1 MWEAT
6 PHTKNILTTMC
17 EENLNPQQADA
28 GFVSNEETANIPVES
43 TEINAETGK
52 ANTPYY
58 ESKEE
63 IITHLKDL
71 LQNDT
76 CPERSDIEH
85 SKQAFYKFVNTEA
98 EKSRE
103 AYIAEHGNDEGFLPT
118 PSPEEI
124 EFKDLLKA
132 LKEKRSAFMEKSEKE
147 KEENLAKKEAI
158 IEKIK
163 AMVEG
168 TGDVN
173 KNYNEFKELQAEWN
187 SIKSVPA
194 SKVNELWKNYQFYVE
209 QFYDLLKI
217 NKEFRDY
224 DFKKNLEIKTN
235 LCIAAEKLKDE
246 PDVVSA
252 FHQLQKLHQTF
263 RDTGP
268 VAKELREELWTRFKN
283 ASSEVNRRHQQH
295 FENLKKEEQE
305 NQNKKTAIC
314 ERIESID
321 MDKLKTFADWN
332 QKTKEITDL
341 QAEWKAIGF
350 ISHKA
355 NQKLF
360 ERFRTACDQ
369 FFNRKSEYFKELKG
383 NMAANLEKK
392 KELCEKA
399 EALKESTDWK
409 GTSKILTKL
418 QREWKEIGPVQKK
431 HSDAIW
437 KRFIAACDYFF
448 DQKNQATSTLKNTE
462 HENLEKKKAII
473 AQLEQLDLTV
483 EGEEAVARIKNIIQ
497 EFNAIGHVPFK
508 EKDNI
513 YNKFRELVDKEFN
526 RLHISTMS
534 RRLNSYREDLNKGND
549 KDSDLTRKRRELSRS
564 YDILKSEIQT
574 YENNLGFLSTS
585 SQKGNSLVN
594 ELNQKVEKLKSELN
608 LVVEKIKLIDDAIKE
623 KEENK
628 EEKS

>member
-1 MWEAT
+1 MT
-6 PHTKNILTTMC
+6 HSKNISTIMC
-17 EENLNPQQADA
+17 EENLNRQQTTA
-28 GFVSNEETANIPVES
+28 GLVPNEEEIIVPAEVPENIE
-43 TEINAETGK
+43 ETGK
-52 ANTPYY
+52 ANTPHY
-58 ESKEE
+58 ESIEE

-85 SKQAFYKFVNTEA
+85 SKQAFYKLANSIA
-98 EKSRE
+98 EKARQ
-103 AYIAEHGNDEGFLPT
+103 AYIEEHGNDEEFMPI
-118 PSPEEI
+118 PSPEEL
-124 EFKDLLKA
+124 EFKDLMKS
-132 LKEKRSAFMEKSEKE
+132 LKEKRNSFIEKSEKE

-173 KNYNEFKELQAEWN
+173 KNYNEFKELQTEWN

-194 SKVNELWKNYQFYVE
+194 SKVNELWKSYQFYIE

-235 LCIAAEKLKDE
+235 LCAAAEKLKDE
-246 PDVVSA
+246 PDIVSA
-252 FHQLQKLHQTF
+252 FHQLQKLHQSF

-268 VAKELREELWTRFKN
+268 VAKELREEIWTRFKS
-283 ASSEVNRRHQQH
+283 ASTEINRRHQQH

-305 NQNKKTAIC
+305 NQNKKVAIC
-314 ERIESID
+314 ESIESID
-321 MDKLKTFADWN
+321 LDSLKTFADWN

-341 QAEWKAIGF
+341 QAEWKTIGF
-350 ISHKA
+350 ISHKT

-360 ERFRTACDQ
+360 ERFRTACDR
-369 FFNRKSEYFKELKG
+369 FFSKKSEYFKELKG

-399 EALKESTDWK
+399 EALKDSTDWK
-409 GTSKILTKL
+409 ATSKLLTQL

-431 HSDAIW
+431 HSDTVW

-448 DQKNQATSTLKNTE
+448 DQKNKATSTVRNTE
-462 HENLEKKKAII
+462 RENLDKKKAII
-473 AQLEQLDLTV
+473 TQLEELDLTV
-483 EGEEAVARIKNIIQ
+483 EGDEAVARIKKIIQ

-508 EKDNI
+508 EKDKI
-513 YNKFRELVDKEFN
+513 YNRFRELVDKEFN
-526 RLHISTMS
+526 RLHISTLNQ
-534 RRLNSYREDLNKGND
+534 RLNSYREDLNKSND
-549 KDSDLTRKRRELSRS
+549 KDSDLMRKRRELSRN
-564 YDILKSEIQT
+564 YDILKNEIQT
-574 YENNLGFLSTS
+574 YENNLGFLSTN

-608 LVVEKIKLIDDAIKE
+608 LVVEKIKLIDDAIRE
-623 KEENK
+623 KG
-628 EEKS
+628 EKD

>member
-1 MWEAT
+1 MLPQLKTLLFIMA
-6 PHTKNILTTMC
+6 
-17 EENLNPQQADA
+17 EESLNPQQSNTEI
-28 GFVSNEETANIPVES
+28 VSSEEVNTPTVSTEETAD
-43 TEINAETGK
+43 TEKN
-52 ANTPYY
+52 NTVYY
-58 ESKEE
+58 TSKEE
-63 IITHLKDL
+63 IITRIQEL
-71 LQNDT
+71 LQNDS

-85 SKQAFYKFVNTEA
+85 LKQAFYKFVNDEA

-103 AYIAEHGNDEGFLPT
+103 TYVEEHGNDEGFLPV

-124 EFKDLLKA
+124 QFKELLKT
-132 LKEKRSAFMEKSEKE
+132 LKEKRSAFLEKSEKE

-173 KNYNEFKELQAEWN
+173 KNYNEFKELQTEWN
-187 SIKSVPA
+187 EIKSVPA

-235 LCIAAEKLKDE
+235 LCVAAEKLKDE

-252 FHQLQKLHQTF
+252 FHQLQKLHQSF

-268 VAKELREELWTRFKN
+268 VAKELREELWARFKN
-283 ASSEVNRRHQQH
+283 ASTEINRRHQQH

-314 ERIESID
+314 EKIEAID
-321 MDKLKTFADWN
+321 LDSLKTFADWN

-341 QAEWKAIGF
+341 QAEWKNIGF
-350 ISHKA
+350 ISHKT

-360 ERFRTACDQ
+360 ERFRSACDR
-369 FFNRKSEYFKELKG
+369 FFNKKSEYFKELKG
-383 NMAANLEKK
+383 NMQANLEKK
-392 KELCEKA
+392 KALCEKA
-399 EALKESTDWK
+399 EALKDSTDWK
-409 GTSKILTKL
+409 ATSKVLTKL
-418 QREWKEIGPVQKK
+418 QQEWKEVGPVQKK
-431 HSDAIW
+431 HSDAVW

-448 DQKNQATSTLKNTE
+448 EQKNKATTSVKNE
-462 HENLEKKKAII
+462 EQENLAKKKDII
-473 AQLEQLDLTV
+473 QRLEQLDLSV
-483 EGEEAVARIKNIIQ
+483 EGNEAVARIKALVQ
-497 EFNAIGHVPFK
+497 EFNAVGHVPFK
-508 EKDNI
+508 EKDKI
-513 YNKFRELVDKEFN
+513 YNRFRELVDKEYN
-526 RLHISTMS
+526 RLQIDTFH
-534 RRLNSYREDLNKGND
+534 RRLSSYRDDLSKGSD
-549 KDSDLTRKRRELSRS
+549 KESDLTRKRRELSRS

-574 YENNLGFLSTS
+574 YENNLGFLSANS
-585 SQKGNSLVN
+585 KKGSSLVN
-594 ELNQKVEKLKSELN
+594 ELNQKVEKLKADLN

-623 KEENK
+623 KEGK
-628 EEKS
+628 E

>member
-1 MWEAT
+1 MS
-6 PHTKNILTTMC
+6 
-17 EENLNPQQADA
+17 EENMSPLQPNVESTP
-28 GFVSNEETANIPVES
+28 NEEVNIPVEAP
-43 TEINAETGK
+43 ENAAETEK
-52 ANTPYY
+52 TVTPYF

-71 LQNDT
+71 LQSDT

-85 SKQAFYKFVNTEA
+85 SKQAFYKFVNAEA
-98 EKSRE
+98 EKKRE
-103 AYIAEHGNDEGFLPT
+103 AYIEEHGNEDGFLPI

-124 EFKDLLKA
+124 EFKDLMKA
-132 LKEKRSAFMEKSEKE
+132 LKEKRSSFIEKSEKE

-187 SIKSVPA
+187 AIKSVPA
-194 SKVNELWKNYQFYVE
+194 AKVNELWKNYQFYVE

-252 FHQLQKLHQTF
+252 FHQLQKLHQSF

-283 ASSEVNRRHQQH
+283 ASTEINRRHQQH

-305 NQNKKTAIC
+305 NQNKKIAIC
-314 ERIESID
+314 EKIEAID
-321 MDKLKTFADWN
+321 TDSLKTFSDWN

-341 QAEWKAIGF
+341 QAEWKTIGF
-350 ISHKA
+350 ISHRT

-360 ERFRTACDQ
+360 ERFRSACDQ
-369 FFNRKSEYFKELKG
+369 FFNKKSEYFKELKG

-392 KELCEKA
+392 KALCEKA
-399 EALKESTDWK
+399 EALKDSTDWK
-409 GTSKILTKL
+409 ATSKALTKL
-418 QREWKEIGPVQKK
+418 QQEWKEIGPVQKK
-431 HSDAIW
+431 HSDAVW
-437 KRFIAACDYFF
+437 KRFITACDYFF
-448 DQKNQATSTLKNTE
+448 EQKSKATSSVKNE
-462 HENLEKKKAII
+462 ERENLEKKKAII
-473 AQLEQLDLTV
+473 AKLEQLDQNV
-483 EGEEAVARIKNIIQ
+483 EGNEAIARIKNIIQ

-508 EKDNI
+508 EKDNV
-513 YNKFRELVDKEFN
+513 YNKFRELVDKEFA
-526 RLHISTMS
+526 RLHVNTMN
-534 RRLNSYREDLNKGND
+534 RRLNSYREDLNKESD
-549 KDSDLTRKRRELSRS
+549 KDSDLMRKRRELSRN

-574 YENNLGFLSTS
+574 YENNLGFLSTN
-585 SQKGNSLVN
+585 SQKGSNLVN

-608 LVVEKIKLIDDAIKE
+608 LVVEKIKLIDDTIKE

-628 EEKS
+628 TKE